1 MNWYLQSG
9 KDSDVVISSKIKFF
23 RNLSGFKFNL
33 KSKKEIENLKNTIKE
48 NLYRVGYELNF
59 LELIDMDEITRKSLI
74 EKNILTKKYVSKN
87 TEDGAILINN
97 DENICILLNDEDNLK
112 IQVFSAGFELT
123 NTLNYAIELDEK
135 LQETFGYQTN
145 KKYGYLTTD
154 LRNCGTGLR
163 ASAILHLP
171 GLVKTGNM
179 NKIKSTLSS
188 LSITIKDVG
197 MDMYELS
204 NKQTLGLTE
213 QTIVRNLNVVIQK
226 IIEQERE
233 ARKFLTKDKIDI
245 EDVIFRSFGIL
256 ENCKK
261 ISLEE
266 SDSLISNIKLG
277 TDLGILNKVSD
288 CKIMKLILYSKPAN
302 MQKMLGEQYDKLEQ
316 NIKRA
321 EVIQN
326 IIREE

>member
-9 KDSDVVISSKIKFF
+9 KDSDVVISSKIKFY

-33 KSKKEIENLKNTIKE
+33 KSKKEIETLKETVKE
-48 NLYRVGYELNF
+48 NLYKVGYDLNF

-74 EKNILTKKYVSKN
+74 EKNIVTKKYVSKN
-87 TEDGAILINN
+87 TEDGAILINK
-97 DENICILLNDEDNLK
+97 DENICVVLNDEDNLK

-123 NTLNYAIELDEK
+123 NTLNYAIEIDEK
-135 LQETFGYQTN
+135 FQDAFGYQTN

-171 GLVKTGNM
+171 GLVKTANIS
-179 NKIKSTLSS
+179 KIKATLGS
-188 LSITIKDVG
+188 LSINIKDEG
-197 MDMYELS
+197 MDMYEIS

-213 QTIVRNLNVVIQK
+213 KALVRNLNIVIQK
-226 IIEQERE
+226 IVEQERE
-233 ARKFLTKDKIDI
+233 ARKFLTKDKVDI
-245 EDVIFRSFGIL
+245 EDVIYRSLGIL

-266 SDSLISNIKLG
+266 SNTLISNIKLG
-277 TDLGILNKVSD
+277 TDLGILTKVSD
-288 CKIMKLILYSKPAN
+288 YKIMKLILYSKPAN

-316 NIKRA
+316 DIKRA